1 MRQPSD
7 IVAAVTIYRRFS
19 TGLLKWNVC
28 AQTQTLFSH
37 PTPFLSRVGKMA
49 RLIIGEKARGRIES
63 YYIIS
68 GKFRG
73 NKPAKINWIFRWAWP
88 SPYFIYHSQRARAK
102 WAFSLF
108 SLGAL
113 PLRVRYLA
121 WIRESTLAVTCVY
134 IWTTVDQEGIRSCRL
149 SHIAGVA

>member
-1 MRQPSD
+1 MPCDSHRISSLLL
-7 IVAAVTIYRRFS
+7 RF
-19 TGLLKWNVC
+19 TDVFQLGYWNVC

-73 NKPAKINWIFRWAWP
+73 EQASENQLDL
-88 SPYFIYHSQRARAK
+88 SMGLTL
-102 WAFSLF
+102 SLF
-108 SLGAL
+108 YL
-113 PLRVRYLA
+113 PL
-121 WIRESTLAVTCVY
+121 SK
-134 IWTTVDQEGIRSCRL
+134 S
-149 SHIAGVA
+149 